1 MRKQIINE
9 NWDIE
14 EVVDLDDLAAVLF
27 KYGSNQGGYAEA
39 FDFDDVVAR
48 QAYDNLVNQYK
59 EANADELTHIYLV
72 KLPNTPQVI
81 SLLDK
86 ALYNGNERDP
96 EAIEAVNNLCNRA
109 DCETLD
115 SWGGCLSEGK
125 KKKKPYSSAYC
136 GFTDPELNI
145 KHFNKCMGTGGLQNP
160 DSQHLIVG
168 DTLPNAPVADAGSSS
183 SDGASDAGNS
193 SAGEGGAVG
202 ESLIT
207 ENDKAVDINDMKQLI
222 QGIVDGFK
230 ITTEKSSKLALCNV
244 HANGD
249 KTEEVITYHPAGE
262 NATERYN
269 FTVSGGLNGAGSW
282 SDYLDDLSDFAQ
294 SLKKQSG
301 WEPVVIDVNSDV
313 LDDIFYVEFNLFN
326 PGEKKNES
334 LTEDLIVIEPFEAKE
349 KLAAKAKGEEPAEEE
364 KKEEK

>member
-1 MRKQIINE
+1 MRKQTINE
-9 NWDIE
+9 NWELE

-39 FDFDDVVAR
+39 FDFDDLVAR

-125 KKKKPYSSAYC
+125 KKKKVYSSAYC

-168 DTLPNAPVADAGSSS
+168 DVLPNAPVADAGSSS
-183 SDGASDAGNS
+183 SDGASDAGS
-193 SAGEGGAVG
+193 SGGEGGAVG
-202 ESLIT
+202 ESLTEDRAPVEIADMKSLIQEIVEGFKATT
-207 ENDKAVDINDMKQLI
+207 EN
-222 QGIVDGFK
+222 
-230 ITTEKSSKLALCNV
+230 SSKLSLV
-244 HANGD
+244 DMHANGEKKED
-249 KTEEVITYHPAGE
+249 VISWVDGNDEKHITEH
-262 NATERYN
+262 YN
-269 FTVSGGLNGAGSW
+269 FTVSGGLNG
-282 SDYLDDLSDFAQ
+282 
-294 SLKKQSG
+294 SG
-301 WEPVVIDVNSDV
+301 E
-313 LDDIFYVEFNLFN
+313 
-326 PGEKKNES
+326 
-334 LTEDLIVIEPFEAKE
+334 
-349 KLAAKAKGEEPAEEE
+349 
-364 KKEEK
+364 